1 MSLLRRFTQVPLP
14 RSAHFTRSGIAS
26 RSITTT
32 IPKSLSQPAFAHS
45 ESPVEDMP
53 APVRTTAEWSEF
65 GRQHVTNGL
74 GRLKDHVMVKGEGLN
89 LYTSEGEK
97 YLDFTAGIGVT
108 NLGQ

>member
-1 MSLLRRFTQVPLP
+1 MSLSLLRRFTQVPVLP
-14 RSAHFTRSGIAS
+14 RSAIAIAS
-26 RSITTT
+26 RNITTT
-32 IPKSLSQPAFAHS
+32 NPKPLSQPAFAP
-45 ESPVEDMP
+45 SPVEDMP
-53 APVRTTAEWSEF
+53 APVRTTAQWAEF
-65 GRQHVTNGL
+65 GREHVTNGL

>member
-1 MSLLRRFTQVPLP
+1 MSLSTLRRFARTPSRFAIPV
-14 RSAHFTRSGIAS
+14 G

-32 IPKSLSQPAFAHS
+32 SINRLSQPAYAS
-45 ESPVEDMP
+45 TSQDEEMP
-53 APVRTTAEWSEF
+53 APVRTTAQWAEF
-65 GRQHVTNGL
+65 GREHVTNGL
-74 GRLKDHVMVKGEGLN
+74 GRLKDHVMVKGSGLD